1 MSLSVTVVGVGE
13 VEGKVGELVA
23 DDVEELVAN
32 DVVAVGFV
40 AVMAVEGVALD
51 DLARRKAG
59 MMGQV
64 EVDLLVASEKN
75 NGGKCSVEAR
85 LSFIMMY

>member
-1 MSLSVTVVGVGE
+1 MSLSITVVGVGE

-32 DVVAVGFV
+32 DVVAVGLV

-59 MMGQV
+59 MGQV
-64 EVDLLVASEKN
+64 EMDLLVASEDREQWWKMF
-75 NGGKCSVEAR
+75 G
-85 LSFIMMY
+85 

>member
-1 MSLSVTVVGVGE
+1 MSLSVTAVGVGE

-32 DVVAVGFV
+32 DVVAVGLV

-51 DLARRKAG
+51 DLARRKAV
-59 MMGQV
+59 MGQV

-85 LSFIMMY
+85 LNFIMMY

>member
-32 DVVAVGFV
+32 DVVAVGLV

-51 DLARRKAG
+51 DLARRKAV
-59 MMGQV
+59 MGQV
-64 EVDLLVASEKN
+64 EMDLLVASEKN

>member
-32 DVVAVGFV
+32 DVVAVGLV

-51 DLARRKAG
+51 DLARRKAV
-59 MMGQV
+59 MGQV
-64 EVDLLVASEKN
+64 EMDLLVASEEN
-75 NGGKCSVEAR
+75 NGGKCSVELR
-85 LSFIMMY
+85 LSFIMY

>member
-23 DDVEELVAN
+23 DDV
-32 DVVAVGFV
+32 VAVGLV

-51 DLARRKAG
+51 DLARRK
-59 MMGQV
+59 GQV

-85 LSFIMMY
+85 LNFIMMY